1 MTKQLART
9 HMRRMLDRFGPFL
22 GWSRSVKESRARLKP
37 EKRKSTACE
46 LSINAPTVDNGILH
60 CSAHL
65 SIPGNEPQEV
75 WFKLPSQHL
84 PAITRRADPFIIA
97 TLFPAIQS
105 GRALRVTGAPASRSL
120 LRNLTE
126 FQNVWRAWRG
136 LSVVKIDAESEPD
149 VGPIDGP
156 SLASFS
162 GGVDSAFT
170 LYGYAGKRRD
180 RRAHAGLTALMVH
193 GFDIPVDDFGGFG
206 RAAERARQMLED
218 IDVPLIL
225 MRTNVRTIFSDW
237 ELSHGTAVAAALTL
251 LSSKFSTGLIPSTGT
266 YQLPL
271 IPWGSTPLT
280 DPMLGSR
287 NFEILHD
294 GAGASRLEKIRL
306 LCNWPEGMKRLR
318 FCFANTPPDGN
329 CGRCMKCILTALE
342 FRCAGADPDCF
353 AEPVT
358 DEIILEALDR
368 YEPNPFGDFYFHE
381 VLKTAL
387 AEGRTDVWVPKLESA
402 MAAFA
407 TGR

>member
-1 MTKQLART
+1 M
-9 HMRRMLDRFGPFL
+9 
-22 GWSRSVKESRARLKP
+22 
-37 EKRKSTACE
+37 
-46 LSINAPTVDNGILH
+46 
-60 CSAHL
+60 
-65 SIPGNEPQEV
+65 
-75 WFKLPSQHL
+75 WFRLPSQYL

-97 TLFPAIQS
+97 ALFPAIQS

-120 LRNLTE
+120 LRNLAE

-136 LSVVKIDAESEPD
+136 LNVIKIDAETEPD
-149 VGPIDGP
+149 AGPIDGP
-156 SLASFS
+156 SLACFS
-162 GGVDSAFT
+162 GGVNSAFT
-170 LYGYAGKRRD
+170 LYRYAGKRRD

-193 GFDIPVDDFGGFG
+193 GFDIPVDDAEGFG
-206 RAAERARQMLED
+206 RAAERAQQMLES
-218 IDVPLIL
+218 INVPLIV
-225 MRTNVRTIFSDW
+225 MRTNVRTIFPDW

-251 LSSKFSTGLIPSTGT
+251 LSRKFSTGLIPSTGT
-266 YQLPL
+266 YHLPL

-287 NFEILHD
+287 NFEIFHD

-342 FRCAGADPDCF
+342 FRCAGVEPGCF

-358 DEIILEALDR
+358 DEMILEALDR

-381 VLKTAL
+381 VLETAL
-387 AEGRTDVWVPKLESA
+387 AEGRTDAWVPKLKSA
-402 MAAFA
+402 MAAFES
-407 TGR
+407 GR